1 MSALSSAP
9 PLRAFL
15 RGALA
20 ARPPAVHSITLCIG
34 NEAAD
39 ADSIISSVCLAWIR
53 SQQQPYLGVA
63 VVPVVSVSRKELALR
78 RETELLLREVG
89 LEFSD
94 LICLDEVLSAEGV
107 KTAVKSLIL
116 VDHNFLSARVAKE
129 FPSASVDEILD
140 HHQDANK
147 YPSIPASKR
156 IIAFDS
162 GANEATAASTCTLVA
177 QQYLASPPSSD
188 SMLDASIS
196 TLLLG
201 VIAID
206 SHNGNP
212 AMGRAYPP
220 DLEAMN
226 NLQPRSG
233 VLDRDALYSKLSS
246 AKLDVDFW
254 RGLSMEQCLV
264 LDYKQQPIPTFCHGP
279 DVGVS
284 SVMQPVTEMLAR
296 PDAVPGF
303 LLYMEQQSLDMLGV
317 MSFVLTPEPAREL
330 LLVARSP
337 QRALQAHTFFTSPSS
352 ADLALAELPLRGEI
366 KEAAQK
372 SGLHLWHYSQGN
384 VKASRKQVLP
394 LVKKFY
400 ESIIEE
406 IVSEEGCGDSR
417 SV

>member
-1 MSALSSAP
+1 MSAISTLQ
-9 PLRAFL
+9 LRTFL
-15 RGALA
+15 HNAALA
-20 ARPPAVHSITLCIG
+20 ARPPAVQSITLCIG

-39 ADSIISSVCLAWIR
+39 ADSIISSICLAWIR
-53 SQQQPYLGVA
+53 SQQQPGPGIA

-89 LEFSD
+89 LDFSD
-94 LICLDEVLSAEGV
+94 LICLDEVMSAEDV

-116 VDHNFLSARVAKE
+116 VDHNVLSARVAKE
-129 FPSASVDEILD
+129 LLSASVDEILD

-162 GANEATAASTCTLVA
+162 AANEATAASTCTLVA
-177 QQYLASPPSSD
+177 QQYLASPSSD
-188 SMLDASIS
+188 SVLDASIS

-212 AMGRAYPP
+212 DMGRAYPP
-220 DLEAMN
+220 DLEAMKK
-226 NLQPRSG
+226 LQPRSG
-233 VLDRDALYSKLSS
+233 VLDIDALYSKLSS

-254 RGLSMEQCLV
+254 RGLSLEQCLV

-284 SVMQPVTEMLAR
+284 SVMQPVSEMLAR

-303 LLYMEQQSLDMLGV
+303 LLKMEQQSLDMLGV
-317 MSFVLTPEPAREL
+317 MSFVLNPEPAREL

-337 QRALQAHTFFTSPSS
+337 ERALQAHTFFTSPS
-352 ADLALAELPLRGEI
+352 AAHLALAELPLSSEI

-372 SGLHLWHYSQGN
+372 SGLHLWHCSQGN
-384 VKASRKQVLP
+384 VKASRKQLLP
-394 LVKKFY
+394 LVKSFY
-400 ESIIEE
+400 ESIADE
-406 IVSEEGCGDSR
+406 IVSEGGCADSR